1 MRLVLLDKNCNRQN
15 GILGEPRRLEKWF
28 AYLATLTRKTNSA
41 VVEQHGLVHQWR
53 SSSGPKK
60 ERFGVL
66 TKIRDSKKWF
76 YGRTNESRKTVPSPG
91 SSQWWAALA
100 CTIAAWIFGK
110 LAEWEQKISLMRL
123 VLLDKNCTRQNG
135 ILGEPRRLEKWFAY
149 LATLTRKTN
158 SAVVEQLG
166 LVHQWRSSSGPKRSV
181 LAFLTKVRDSK
192 KWFYRRTNESRKT
205 VPSPGSSQWWAA
217 LACTIAAWI
226 FGKLAEWE
234 QKISLMRLVLLDK
247 NCTRQNGILGEP
259 RRLEKWFA
267 YLATLNRK
275 TNSAVVSSMDGAPVA
290 EQQRPKKGAFWRFW
304 PKFEIPKNGS
314 TDKGTR
320 EGKRFLALAVRSGE
334 QHWPVL

>member
-1 MRLVLLDKNCNRQN
+1 MWCVKTVPSPGSSQWWAALACTIWPLLAWHQWRSSSGPKKERFGVFDQNSRFQNWFYGRTNESRKTVPSPGSSQWWAALACTIAAWIFGKLAEWEQKISLMRLVLLDKNCNRQN
-15 GILGEPRRLEKWF
+15 GILGEPRRLEKCF

-76 YGRTNESRKTVPSPG
+76 YGRTNESRKTVPSPC

-166 LVHQWRSSSGPKRSV
+166 LVHQWRSSSGPKKERFGVFDQSSRFQKMV
-181 LAFLTKVRDSK
+181 L
-192 KWFYRRTNESRKT
+192 RTNER
-205 VPSPGSSQWWAA
+205 
-217 LACTIAAWI
+217 
-226 FGKLAEWE
+226 E
-234 QKISLMRLVLLDK
+234 Q
-247 NCTRQNGILGEP
+247 E
-259 RRLEKWFA
+259 
-267 YLATLNRK
+267 
-275 TNSAVVSSMDGAPVA
+275 
-290 EQQRPKKGAFWRFW
+290 
-304 PKFEIPKNGS
+304 NGS
-314 TDKGTR
+314 
-320 EGKRFLALAVRSGE
+320 
-334 QHWPVL
+334 